1 MAYLR
6 TRSAS
11 AALLLGFSMLFSL
24 ASTSFGQTFRGGISG
39 SVTDPSGA
47 AVAGAQ
53 VAAVEVAT
61 NTSYKSVSSS
71 AGEFV
76 FANVPLG
83 SYTIT
88 VTASGFK
95 TIKVEKIPVTAGST
109 YTLPVRLSVASAGE
123 TVEVT
128 ADALAL
134 DTASDQQSAV
144 LPETVVQNLPNSGR
158 DYTQLIGQ
166 TTGFAGAQTGGG
178 GYNFSVN
185 GSRSNAVNWQI
196 EGTDNNDL
204 WWNIP
209 AVNQTGVNGI
219 AGVIFPIDAIENFS
233 IVTAGSTEIGRN
245 PGGTVNLTVKAGS
258 NALHG
263 TAFYFNH
270 NEAFQATNPFSATKP
285 ETRNQHYGFS
295 VGGPILRD
303 KLFFFLAGEHQGFL
317 IGASNAATEPS
328 AAYQT
333 AAYAILDSYKVA
345 HNPVAHNL
353 LYGNGSDS
361 GLWPSSA
368 LNGVAQPNNYTATGN
383 VIGHSFNGVL
393 KLDGQL
399 TDKDHVA
406 FDWFVGQGN
415 QTAPSTSALSTY
427 FEVAPIHVQNFS
439 LVYNRLVTPSI
450 SNQLAAGVSY
460 FNQVFSDADT
470 NFNPVGLGLDTGVNS
485 PSLAGAPHL
494 IIGPPS
500 AGSGLFAAGGG
511 FDPLGVTS
519 PSGRQ
524 DITGH
529 LDENLTWT
537 KGAHQLHFGGEF
549 RKAQVNDFYQTGARG
564 TLYFDG
570 SQGPWSGSKVSDPN
584 LLYLADFLAGYF
596 DPNYSNIV
604 LGDPKRLVYV
614 NTFALFAQDAWQISK
629 RLNLNFGLRYDYEGP
644 VHSGEPNL
652 SIFDPSL
659 PTGLAVVGQD
669 VPNIYNKF
677 WGGVSPRVGFAYRLD
692 SDGKSVLRGSYGFYE
707 DSLFMKSILQNN
719 GAQNISVFGP
729 EFNPAGSQK
738 VAQASGLPNTVIAS
752 GQPIY
757 HSYADALAGQGT
769 VAISTFDKNFRPSYT
784 QTYDLNIQHSFSS
797 NVIWQVGYVGTQ
809 GIHLLGLFDI
819 NPETPASASL
829 ANPNVTRPYHKQFS
843 NFTTIDEAR
852 SNLGSNYNSLQTT
865 LRVQNYHGLSSQLG
879 YTWAHALDYE
889 TGLLPYVPQDPNNE
903 RAEYGNSDFDVRNTF
918 SGYIDY
924 QVPAFNGPKRVTHG
938 WDLTSS
944 LALHGGTPYTVSS
957 ANNPS
962 GNGEGADRAMQ
973 VVKNPS
979 AGVNRSIVPASS
991 GSAAY
996 VQWFSPTAF
1005 VDAAPGQYS
1014 STRRGQN
1021 YNPGYAA
1028 VDLSVVKNT
1037 PITERVNVQLRADI
1051 INIFNHTNLAPVG
1064 FPTAGE
1070 TSTIGSTIGEYLG
1083 NPGIG
1088 PGEPANAQFAL
1099 KIIF

>member
-1 MAYLR
+1 
-6 TRSAS
+6 
-11 AALLLGFSMLFSL
+11 
-24 ASTSFGQTFRGGISG
+24 
-39 SVTDPSGA
+39 
-47 AVAGAQ
+47 
-53 VAAVEVAT
+53 
-61 NTSYKSVSSS
+61 
-71 AGEFV
+71 
-76 FANVPLG
+76 
-83 SYTIT
+83 
-88 VTASGFK
+88 
-95 TIKVEKIPVTAGST
+95 
-109 YTLPVRLSVASAGE
+109 
-123 TVEVT
+123 
-128 ADALAL
+128 
-134 DTASDQQSAV
+134 
-144 LPETVVQNLPNSGR
+144 
-158 DYTQLIGQ
+158 
-166 TTGFAGAQTGGG
+166 
-178 GYNFSVN
+178 
-185 GSRSNAVNWQI
+185 
-196 EGTDNNDL
+196 
-204 WWNIP
+204 
-209 AVNQTGVNGI
+209 
-219 AGVIFPIDAIENFS
+219 
-233 IVTAGSTEIGRN
+233 
-245 PGGTVNLTVKAGS
+245 
-258 NALHG
+258 
-263 TAFYFNH
+263 
-270 NEAFQATNPFSATKP
+270 
-285 ETRNQHYGFS
+285 
-295 VGGPILRD
+295 
-303 KLFFFLAGEHQGFL
+303 
-317 IGASNAATEPS
+317 
-328 AAYQT
+328 
-333 AAYAILDSYKVA
+333 
-345 HNPVAHNL
+345 
-353 LYGNGSDS
+353 
-361 GLWPSSA
+361 
-368 LNGVAQPNNYTATGN
+368 
-383 VIGHSFNGVL
+383 
-393 KLDGQL
+393 
-399 TDKDHVA
+399 
-406 FDWFVGQGN
+406 
-415 QTAPSTSALSTY
+415 
-427 FEVAPIHVQNFS
+427 
-439 LVYNRLVTPSI
+439 
-450 SNQLAAGVSY
+450 
-460 FNQVFSDADT
+460 
-470 NFNPVGLGLDTGVNS
+470 
-485 PSLAGAPHL
+485 
-494 IIGPPS
+494 
-500 AGSGLFAAGGG
+500 
-511 FDPLGVTS
+511 
-519 PSGRQ
+519 
-524 DITGH
+524 
-529 LDENLTWT
+529 
-537 KGAHQLHFGGEF
+537 
-549 RKAQVNDFYQTGARG
+549 
-564 TLYFDG
+564 
-570 SQGPWSGSKVSDPN
+570 
-584 LLYLADFLAGYF
+584 
-596 DPNYSNIV
+596 
-604 LGDPKRLVYV
+604 
-614 NTFALFAQDAWQISK
+614 
-629 RLNLNFGLRYDYEGP
+629 
-644 VHSGEPNL
+644 
-652 SIFDPSL
+652 
-659 PTGLAVVGQD
+659 
-669 VPNIYNKF
+669 
-677 WGGVSPRVGFAYRLD
+677 
-692 SDGKSVLRGSYGFYE
+692 
-707 DSLFMKSILQNN
+707 MKSILQNN

-1088 PGEPANAQFAL
+1088 PGEPVNAQFAL